1 MGGEKAAVYIS
12 FRPSILVAEFH
23 TNSATKAL
31 VTNGNH
37 DELRLAPMAI
47 KIASAPSRRIPEV
60 IPRTSQIQVCI
71 CASR

>member
-47 KIASAPSRRIPEV
+47 KIEAYSRVAPEV
-60 IPRTSQIQVCI
+60 ERDNG
-71 CASR
+71 